1 MRITEARL
9 RTIIREELLKEASET
24 GTLKFK
30 SGPDAGSDSAIPFSY
45 TQRADNQ
52 IVITNTEPGSLL
64 SVKFDNIRAGVQE
77 ILFKAEDLRAGKHTQ
92 LGPETMGYADY
103 GVFHIYIVMQ
113 TRNGNTL
120 TREILL
126 QDAPTASGFELSVG
140 R

>member
-9 RTIIREELLKEASET
+9 RQIIREALLKEASES

-30 SGPDAGSDSAIPFSY
+30 TGPDAGSDSAIPFSY
-45 TQRADNQ
+45 TQRADNK

-64 SVKFDNIRAGVQE
+64 SVKFDNIRGGVQE
-77 ILFKAEDLRAGKHTQ
+77 VLLDAKDLPAGKHNL

-103 GVFHIYIVMQ
+103 GIFHIYIRMQ

-120 TREILL
+120 VREILL
-126 QDAPTASGFELSVG
+126 QDAPEASGFDLAVG